1 MSHPTSENEPGNR
14 YCNCLAQARGLDP
27 GGHAHGVQDAIV
39 VETAL
44 PWGRDMMQK
53 AGPLPQEVIDLPHV
67 WLQAYKNDKGYAH
80 LPMAIAPDPEY
91 SCPGFRRVI
100 LYTRP
105 KGLMTQFDKVEYLVP
120 EKECGSLI
128 WSLYQDRDRLPR
140 FDRYHV
146 PELNQ
151 TRDILV
157 CTHGTVDAACA
168 KFGYPLYKYMRD
180 NFASPDLRVWRVT
193 HFGGHVFAP
202 TFIDMPL
209 GHYWAYVEKEQA
221 KQIIK
226 RRGDVRPLFRHYR
239 GWAGMNGGF
248 LQALERQLW
257 QEHGW
262 DWFKYAKAGE
272 IVNQDAS
279 DDPQWADLSL
289 RYAASNDGT
298 ERTVQSRVEISHRIE
313 TEHATAGNEKLSYPQ
328 FQVRRKEEYLELA
341 IGRVA
346 GIK

>member
-1 MSHPTSENEPGNR
+1 MKPDSAIDMSHPSSENEPGKR

-27 GGHAHGVQDAIV
+27 GGHAFGFQDALV

-44 PWGRDMMQK
+44 PWRLDMMQK
-53 AGPLPQEVIDLPHV
+53 AGPLPQEAIGLLHV
-67 WLQAYKNDKGYAH
+67 WLQAYKDGKGYAH
-80 LPMAIAPDPEY
+80 LPMAIAPDPAY
-91 SCPGFRRVI
+91 SRPGFRRVM

-105 KGLMTQFDKVEYLVP
+105 AGLMAQFDKVEYLVP
-120 EKECGSLI
+120 ENECGALI
-128 WSLYQDRDRLPR
+128 WSLYQDRNRLPR
-140 FDRYHV
+140 FDRYRLREHD
-146 PELNQ
+146 Q

-168 KFGYPLYKYMRD
+168 KFGYPLYKHLRD
-180 NFASPDLRVWRVT
+180 NLASANLRVWRVT

-226 RRGDVRPLFRHYR
+226 RQGDVQSLFRHYR
-239 GWAGMNGGF
+239 GWAGMDGGF

-262 DWFKYAKAGE
+262 DWFEYAKAGE
-272 IVNQDAS
+272 IVNQDAC
-279 DDPQWADLSL
+279 DDPQWAELCLQYAPAADGVL
-289 RYAASNDGT
+289 RTAKA
-298 ERTVQSRVEISHRIE
+298 RVEISHRIE
-313 TEHATAGNEKLSYPQ
+313 TEHATAQDEKLSYPQ
-328 FQVRRKEEYLELA
+328 YL
-341 IGRVA
+341 VSS
-346 GIK
+346 